1 MHTPAAPGPPRTQ
14 LPKTQAETQ
23 AELPKPKSA
32 IGKTVRRDS
41 PLACVQRLNAAAKE
55 RREAREG
62 EGAGS
67 SGAGPSGL
75 SPDDDVEYVETRTR
89 EDRDEELRAQAVD
102 LDA

>member
-1 MHTPAAPGPPRTQ
+1 M
-14 LPKTQAETQ
+14 
-23 AELPKPKSA
+23 
-32 IGKTVRRDS
+32 RRDS
-41 PLACVQRLNAAAKE
+41 PLACVQRLNEAAKE
-55 RREAREG
+55 RREAREC